1 MAVAYHCARC
11 HSLATPNQTLLIVYH
26 QLGVL
31 ALGVNDSES
40 AVLNPWGGNMEPSD
54 KHLTHKIG
62 VVGILFLI
70 SRKVIKHNPEN
81 LTLLCLKNIFKYL
94 LLYYCIYCW

>member
-1 MAVAYHCARC
+1 MTARC
-11 HSLATPNQTLLIVYH
+11 HSLANQTHLIVDH
-26 QLGVL
+26 QLGVF

-62 VVGILFLI
+62 VCGILLLI
-70 SRKVIKHNPEN
+70 
-81 LTLLCLKNIFKYL
+81 
-94 LLYYCIYCW
+94 